1 MMATFSKKMKK
12 KQEIEEKEAD
22 IFVKL
27 DSEDSIATKK
37 ALLEILAS
45 NINMQIVAER
55 FGEIRKEELKERG
68 MTKRH
73 ITETANLISNLT
85 EDLPKIKEIHPAIKI
100 KEEKLIEEVEEEKSM
115 NIEAAQPAAKPKRL
129 SRENSLTV
137 QLEEIKKRIA
147 AL

>member
-1 MMATFSKKMKK
+1 MKK

-45 NINMQIVAER
+45 NINMQIVVER

-68 MTKRH
+68 MARRH

-85 EDLPKIKEIHPAIKI
+85 EDLPKIKEVHPAIKI
-100 KEEKLIEEVEEEKSM
+100 KEEKLIEEAEEEKSM
-115 NIEAAQPAAKPKRL
+115 NIEAAQPIAKPKRL
-129 SRENSLTV
+129 SREDSLTV

>member
-1 MMATFSKKMKK
+1 MKK
-12 KQEIEEKEAD
+12 KLEIKEKEAE

-27 DSEDSIATKK
+27 GSEDSVTTKK

-55 FGEIRKEELKERG
+55 FSEIRKEELKERG
-68 MTKRH
+68 MARRH

-85 EDLPKIKEIHPAIKI
+85 ENLPKIKEIHPAIRI
-100 KEEKLIEEVEEEKSM
+100 KEEEEKSM
-115 NIEAAQPAAKPKRL
+115 NIEAEQPIAKPKRL
-129 SRENSLTV
+129 NKEDSLTG
-137 QLEEIKKRIA
+137 QLEEITRRIA